1 VKKRKKILYVYYGLT
16 KIYRNKRK
24 RRPELVVIYENSESN
39 ERKKNWIDRRWKVVY
54 KRKQTKIETKMAQ
67 YETREFYTY
76 NYIVS
81 DPKWEDD
88 VDRVLFAIAKI
99 GALLSK
105 KEREKINKI
114 LREEYFKFYNIK
126 DKIKQ
131 LNLFK
136 Y

>member
-1 VKKRKKILYVYYGLT
+1 MKKRKKILYVYYGLT